1 MLNCLYYCSYW
12 YTMSMLVHFH
22 NIGRIF
28 IFFLSVYTGALT
40 PIWQLM
46 TLDIDTQACQD
57 TVSKSNLYVNA
68 FHYVILILL
77 KSQMKYI
84 IQTKKKACWQR
95 FACWELQDEIFHRVV
110 FWSWWFLS
118 VSFFFLGWNINH
130 NRYKSVPGKWDII
143 S

>member
-1 MLNCLYYCSYW
+1 
-12 YTMSMLVHFH
+12 MSMLVHFH

-68 FHYVILILL
+68 FHYVMLILL

-84 IQTKKKACWQR
+84 IQTKKKACWQLAEVR
-95 FACWELQDEIFHRVV
+95 MLRIARRNFSQSSFLVMVV
-110 FWSWWFLS
+110 FERFI
-118 VSFFFLGWNINH
+118 FFSRMEH
-130 NRYKSVPGKWDII
+130 QS
-143 S
+143 